1 MGFIYLKTFKY
12 IQIYFIVYSGYLIVS
27 HNTRK
32 TYRPTNHYQIFTFYI
47 KHFFII
53 FQIKKCLI

>member
-32 TYRPTNHYQIFTFYI
+32 TYRPTNHYQIFTFTRT
-47 KHFFII
+47 
-53 FQIKKCLI
+53 